1 MLGSGNEN
9 PMGTRVILAFLIS
22 FVILFGYSYFSQ
34 KYFPPKPLQETVQH
48 DIESVTENRES
59 PSLEEPKVRQ
69 DIDTWPDEKEVVL
82 ESSLMKVTFSS
93 LRGSIKSLLLKT
105 TPPIRDK
112 EVRLVEFQNPDVQP
126 GALSRVGDLPHRSL
140 LSYKIVEQ
148 GSDYVLFEASYKKLT
163 IQKRFSLRENYAV
176 ELEIQFSNAR
186 KKSYSLY
193 RGYDLSIGSMKAQH
207 LDEELRPEEVAY
219 FLAGGT
225 GAYLKKP
232 VRKIRDRAVEDLEIS
247 WAAIKSKYFV
257 LAAKPIESAAFS
269 LITEGVEEN
278 FQLYYACALRM
289 ESFLLESGKTH
300 KDKFFVYCGPKDY
313 DILKSFGFHLESL
326 LDFEGIWGSLCR
338 GLVASLQ
345 GLNRIFHNYGIAIIV
360 LTILLKFL
368 FYPLSAISL
377 RSMKEMQALKP
388 QLDEIRKKN
397 KDNPKKMQQATMAL
411 YKEHNVKPLAGCLPM
426 LVQIPIFIAFYKMLM
441 VSFEL
446 RGADFLWINDLAR
459 PDTIVRLGGFPLNI
473 LPILNGASM
482 YWQQKL
488 TPTDPSQKMFK
499 YLMPVM
505 ITVFF
510 YNLPSGLILYW
521 LITTLVTVLQQY
533 QVQKSPGRKANT
545 KKS

>member
-1 MLGSGNEN
+1 
-9 PMGTRVILAFLIS
+9 
-22 FVILFGYSYFSQ
+22 
-34 KYFPPKPLQETVQH
+34 
-48 DIESVTENRES
+48 
-59 PSLEEPKVRQ
+59 
-69 DIDTWPDEKEVVL
+69 
-82 ESSLMKVTFSS
+82 
-93 LRGSIKSLLLKT
+93 
-105 TPPIRDK
+105 
-112 EVRLVEFQNPDVQP
+112 
-126 GALSRVGDLPHRSL
+126 
-140 LSYKIVEQ
+140 
-148 GSDYVLFEASYKKLT
+148 
-163 IQKRFSLRENYAV
+163 
-176 ELEIQFSNAR
+176 
-186 KKSYSLY
+186 
-193 RGYDLSIGSMKAQH
+193 
-207 LDEELRPEEVAY
+207 
-219 FLAGGT
+219 
-225 GAYLKKP
+225 
-232 VRKIRDRAVEDLEIS
+232 
-247 WAAIKSKYFV
+247 
-257 LAAKPIESAAFS
+257 
-269 LITEGVEEN
+269 
-278 FQLYYACALRM
+278 
-289 ESFLLESGKTH
+289 
-300 KDKFFVYCGPKDY
+300 
-313 DILKSFGFHLESL
+313 
-326 LDFEGIWGSLCR
+326 
-338 GLVASLQ
+338 
-345 GLNRIFHNYGIAIIV
+345 
-360 LTILLKFL
+360 
-368 FYPLSAISL
+368 
-377 RSMKEMQALKP
+377 MKEMQALKP